1 MATWKKQR
9 TQREQEE
16 YDKRLGLNQEEQPK
30 ETETDGEAWLKG
42 QEAEARDRG
51 TIRFLYFII
60 FCVFVFIAS
69 LAANDAPSPSDTYPF
84 RDPTPYFILG
94 D

>member
-30 ETETDGEAWLKG
+30 ETDGEAWLKG